1 MFNLINKTKVIS
13 NEPIKRKYDNSLLAE
28 SADKLLSRQS
38 SKILDIKKSLSLTN
52 EIYNQYYHYMF
63 MNIAAMAQ
71 CVPASESHHHSH
83 SYGYLDHIF
92 ECVVLALRLREGYV
106 YRSEQED
113 LIMKKKEVYSY
124 AVVAAAL
131 CHDLGKLVTDV
142 ELYNATKDS
151 VHHLNQGALPEGT
164 EFLFR
169 YYPKRKIED
178 HKQSGLLLLANVM
191 GESGLSWI
199 QGEPELYREF
209 LHCLCGNYNFAGK
222 LGQIVLKADRH
233 STSTNLKTISDRFAS
248 QRQGVGTV
256 TNHFDNSMSELELGN
271 TAAKVNKNS
280 RASSIAQ
287 ALCTALKDPTSFG
300 GKGLNVKGSFA
311 WVSKEYIYVVNPR
324 CFTLIETIL
333 KLSSSKIQLSQP
345 LICYSIL
352 KDAGFIAPYKGDKSY
367 TYLTIDENDWNKKL
381 PLVRFIRNKLDPEF
395 LLPESQM
402 KISDEEAEPELDG
415 DKPEG
420 PVEKQEI
427 KNSASKVNAI
437 KNSGDMT
444 SSFESPVFNEEPP
457 MHNEIPMDGM
467 GSFPDDA
474 QNYEAS
480 IADNMEINSHFEV
493 TKGETELINKNLKS
507 ERNSALN
514 EFSGQFFK
522 WLNVQFKMRTLDVNK
537 QGAPIHFVDGNMC
550 LMSPIIFKKF
560 IGSNQFK
567 EIKMDESI
575 DLSDRALLKKVQFK
589 IFESNL
595 HVKDVDMK
603 NILSFDI
610 QGRKERKNVYGIML
624 KPDSVYLI
632 TDQKFNN
639 SRNLFLESAL
649 MR

>member
-1 MFNLINKTKVIS
+1 M
-13 NEPIKRKYDNSLLAE
+13 
-28 SADKLLSRQS
+28 
-38 SKILDIKKSLSLTN
+38 
-52 EIYNQYYHYMF
+52 H
-63 MNIAAMAQ
+63 
-71 CVPASESHHHSH
+71 
-83 SYGYLDHIF
+83 
-92 ECVVLALRLREGYV
+92 
-106 YRSEQED
+106 
-113 LIMKKKEVYSY
+113 
-124 AVVAAAL
+124 
-131 CHDLGKLVTDV
+131 
-142 ELYNATKDS
+142 
-151 VHHLNQGALPEGT
+151 
-164 EFLFR
+164 
-169 YYPKRKIED
+169 
-178 HKQSGLLLLANVM
+178 
-191 GESGLSWI
+191 
-199 QGEPELYREF
+199 
-209 LHCLCGNYNFAGK
+209 LHCLTGNYNFAGK

-248 QRQGVGTV
+248 QRQGIGTV
-256 TNHFDNSMSELELGN
+256 TNHFDSSMSEVELGN

-367 TYLTIDENDWNKKL
+367 TYLTIDESDWNKKL

-402 KISDEEAEPELDG
+402 KISDEEMETELDG
-415 DKPEG
+415 EKPQETVDKKEA
-420 PVEKQEI
+420 QT
-427 KNSASKVNAI
+427 SASEVNVI
-437 KNSGDMT
+437 KSHGEMT
-444 SSFESPVFNEEPP
+444 SSLEPPVFNEEPP
-457 MHNEIPMDGM
+457 MYDEIPMDGM
-467 GSFPDDA
+467 GPFSDDD
-474 QNYEAS
+474 QHYEAS
-480 IADNMEINSHFEV
+480 IGDNAEINSHFEV
-493 TKGETELINKNLKS
+493 TKGEAELINQSLES

-514 EFSGQFFK
+514 EFSEKFFK
-522 WLNVQFKMRTLDVNK
+522 WLSVQFKMKTLDVNK
-537 QGAPIHFVDGNMC
+537 KGAPIHFVDGNMC

-560 IGSNQFK
+560 IGSKQFK
-567 EIKMDESI
+567 EIQRDESI
-575 DLSDRALLKKVQFK
+575 DLSNRELLKKVQFK

-603 NILSFDI
+603 NILSFDV
-610 QGRKERKNVYGIML
+610 QGSKVLKTVSGIML